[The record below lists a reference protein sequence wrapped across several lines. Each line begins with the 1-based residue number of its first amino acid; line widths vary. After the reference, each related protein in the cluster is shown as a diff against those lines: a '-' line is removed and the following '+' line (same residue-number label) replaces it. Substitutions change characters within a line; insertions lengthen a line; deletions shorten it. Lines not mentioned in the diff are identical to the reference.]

1 MKTESIRRLTGLLLV
16 VVPVVFTLCFTLLQV
31 QFEYPDILRQ
41 PTDDVLRKFQAG
53 GSGLIATWYVL
64 TLTAL
69 LFVPLAVML
78 HQVLA
83 QTNPAA
89 YLWIASAF
97 GVIAGLVQTL
107 GFVRWPFLVPHLAS
121 IYLTPTTSMAER
133 AAAAIV
139 FEAFHRYAGVALG
152 EHLGFLCTAL
162 WTSLIALAL
171 RSSPQFKPWISPV
184 GVLLAVGI
192 ALGLLE
198 PAGWE
203 LAGTINTISYL
214 LWAIWLMVV
223 GVMLLRGRAELTSGS
238 AQPVAAR

>member
-16 VVPVVFTLCFTLLQV
+16 VVPVVFTLCFVLLQA
-31 QFEYPDILRQ
+31 QFEYPAILRQ

-53 GSGLIATWYVL
+53 GAPLIAIWYML

-69 LFVPLAVML
+69 LFVPLAILL

-83 QTNPAA
+83 QTNQSA
-89 YLWIASAF
+89 YLWIALAF

-107 GFVRWPFLVPHLAS
+107 GFVRWPFLVPHLADV
-121 IYLTPTTSMAER
+121 YLTPTTSVAER

-139 FEAFHRYAGVALG
+139 FEAFHRYAGVAIG

-171 RSSPQFKPWISPV
+171 RSWPQFKRWISPA

-198 PAGWE
+198 PVGWE
-203 LAGTINTISYL
+203 AAGAINAISYL
-214 LWAIWLMVV
+214 LWAAWLMVV
-223 GVMLLRGRAELTSGS
+223 GVMLLRGSGDRTGSS
-238 AQPVAAR
+238 AQAAAAR

>member
-16 VVPVVFTLCFTLLQV
+16 MVPVVFTLCFGLLQT

-53 GSGLIATWYVL
+53 GAPLIATWYVL

-69 LFVPLAVML
+69 LFVPLAIML

-83 QTNPAA
+83 ETNRSA
-89 YLWIASAF
+89 YLWIALAF

-107 GFVRWPFLVPHLAS
+107 GFVRWPFLVPHLAQV
-121 IYLTPTTSMAER
+121 YLTPTTSVAER

-139 FEAFHRYAGVALG
+139 FEAFHRYAGVAIG

-162 WTSLIALAL
+162 WTSLIAVAL
-171 RSSPQFKPWISPV
+171 RSWPQFKRWISPT

-192 ALGLLE
+192 GLGLLE
-198 PAGWE
+198 PVGWE
-203 LAGTINTISYL
+203 LAGAINAISYL
-214 LWAIWLMVV
+214 LWAVWLMVV
-223 GVMLLRGRAELTSGS
+223 GVLLLRGRKDLAGSS
-238 AQPVAAR
+238 AQPAAAR

>member
-1 MKTESIRRLTGLLLV
+1 MKTESIRRLTGLLLI
-16 VVPVVFTLCFTLLQV
+16 VVPVVFTVCFVLLQV

-53 GSGLIATWYVL
+53 GPALIATWYVL

-83 QTNPAA
+83 QRSTPA

-97 GVIAGLVQTL
+97 GVIAGVVQTL
-107 GFVRWPFLVPHLAS
+107 GFVRWPFLVPHLADV
-121 IYLTPTTSMAER
+121 YLTTTSTPER

-162 WTSLIALAL
+162 WTILIALAL
-171 RSSPQFKPWISPV
+171 RSSAQFKLWISPV

-192 ALGLLE
+192 GLGLLE
-198 PAGWE
+198 PIGWE
-203 LAGTINTISYL
+203 PAGTINAISYL
-214 LWAIWLMVV
+214 LWAVWLMVV
-223 GVMLLRGRAELTSGS
+223 GVMLLRGRGDLASASAE
-238 AQPVAAR
+238 AIVAS